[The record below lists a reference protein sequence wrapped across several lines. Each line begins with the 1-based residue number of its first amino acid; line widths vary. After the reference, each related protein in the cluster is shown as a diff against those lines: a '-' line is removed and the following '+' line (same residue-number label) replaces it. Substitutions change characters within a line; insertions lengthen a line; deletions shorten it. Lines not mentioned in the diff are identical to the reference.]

1 MIGSYY
7 IVGGTA
13 STFFTLRSVTATS
26 TIATSTLT
34 AANEAWW
41 YEPIPAPHIERKVR
55 GDARRP
61 WSASDVAGRLPVVVE
76 LRASRRVPAQLS
88 PRSTPRRPTWAAA
101 LRAFHR
107 DPGGLSR
114 EPG

>member
-26 TIATSTLT
+26 TVATSTLT
-34 AANEAWW
+34 ASNEWG

-76 LRASRRVPAQLS
+76 LRAAGRVQAQLS
-88 PRSTPRRPTWAAA
+88 PRSTPRRPTWATA

-107 DPGGLSR
+107 DPRALSR
-114 EPG
+114 EAR